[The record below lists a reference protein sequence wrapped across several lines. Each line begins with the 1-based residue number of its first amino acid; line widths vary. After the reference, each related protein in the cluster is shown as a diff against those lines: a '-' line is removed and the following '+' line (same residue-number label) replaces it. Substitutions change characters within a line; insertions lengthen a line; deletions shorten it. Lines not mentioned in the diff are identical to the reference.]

1 MRLFTCSLL
10 ACLLLL
16 KAASALL
23 PACNIYT
30 IKIWTRGLDLTP
42 RSRHHGQIDRDKWAK
57 WIGKHTRHAWFGRA
71 APTHAPVSMSSAG

>member
-1 MRLFTCSLL
+1 MLPPSRSSPRSSVRLFT
-10 ACLLLL
+10 ALLLL

-57 WIGKHTRHAWFGRA
+57 WIGKYTAPPTRLLA
-71 APTHAPVSMSSAG
+71 